1 MTENKSLYLNKIQ
14 MKAELERC
22 LNCKTQPCMNA
33 CPVNCNPQEFIN
45 FAKQGNFDDA
55 VQTITRTNPMGQ
67 TCGLICPDK
76 FCMKAC
82 TRSRIDFAVNIPKV
96 QATILENY
104 RKKKEETDNISHNGK
119 NIAIIGAGPAGMAAA
134 SLLGKRG
141 YTVTVFEAAEKIG
154 GALNMIPDK
163 RLPHEVIE
171 KDWSFIANEKF
182 ITLNLNTKIDNP
194 LRLLEEG
201 FHGVIIATGEP
212 HCVRLNIPGE
222 DLCLSYMEY
231 LHHPEKYQTS
241 GKVAVIGGGNVAADC
256 AFTAQIS
263 GAEQVEMFVR
273 RRLPDMRIS
282 NLECLELLNRQV
294 NIYPMSSPEKVER
307 KNGLLSLHV
316 HKNHFVGG
324 KLTSLPD
331 SSFELPGFSL
341 IITAIGSRADE
352 KIDNERIIY
361 AGDCKNGGS
370 TIVEAIASG
379 QSAALLIDKQLASLN

>member
-1 MTENKSLYLNKIQ
+1 

-45 FAKQGNFDDA
+45 LAKQGNFDDA

-222 DLCLSYMEY
+222 DLSLSYMEY

-316 HKNHFVGG
+316 HKNHFVDG